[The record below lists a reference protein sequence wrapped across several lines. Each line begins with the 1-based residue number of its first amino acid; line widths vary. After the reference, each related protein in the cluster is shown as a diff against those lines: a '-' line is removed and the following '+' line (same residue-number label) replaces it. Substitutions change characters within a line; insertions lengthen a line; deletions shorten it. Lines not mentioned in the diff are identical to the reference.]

1 MRSHLRLRRLG
12 VALAVAAIAAA
23 LAIPSFAAATKLLH
37 VKTAHNATLNKTIL
51 VTTKGRSLYT
61 LSNEGHGKI
70 TCKKECLKAWPPLKI
85 AKGAKPTGAKH
96 LSMIKR
102 REGFWQVTYKGR
114 PLYTFSGDA
123 HKGDVN
129 GEGLKDVG
137 TWHAA
142 VVPTTTST
150 PPATTTTT
158 TTTTPPYSY

>member
-1 MRSHLRLRRLG
+1 MRSHLRLRRFG

-23 LAIPSFAAATKLLH
+23 FAIPSFATATKLFH
-37 VKTAHNATLNKTIL
+37 VKTAHNATLNKTII

-70 TCKKECLKAWPPLKI
+70 TCKKACLKAWPPLKI
-85 AKGAKPTGAKH
+85 AKGAKPVGAKH
-96 LSMIKR
+96 LAVVKR
-102 REGFWQVTYKGR
+102 HEGFWQVTYKGR

-142 VVPTTTST
+142 VVPTT

-158 TTTTPPYSY
+158 TTTMPAPYSY